1 MDART
6 DLFSFGVVL
15 YEMAAGARPFTGGGM
30 GALFDAILH
39 KAPAPLVQLNPE
51 TAAGL
56 AAIIDK
62 ALEKD
67 REGRYQHALDLRA
80 ELKGLQRETESG
92 SPAKRPPRNRPRAT
106 YWRVLVPLG
115 LLAAVLVAVVAG
127 VWLERGRRSVAP
139 TAQTARPS
147 IAVLPFVNMSSD
159 REQEY
164 FSDGLAEELLND
176 LARIQELRVAA
187 MTSSFQFKGK
197 TGDLRTVGEKLN
209 VSSILEGSVR
219 KEGKKVRITAQLVKT
234 ADGFHLWSETYDREL
249 NDVFAV
255 QEDIA
260 RSVAA
265 SLKVTL
271 LGGTKATPS
280 AQSKNAD
287 AYNAYLQARYFAGRN
302 GKENLEK
309 AIGYLKQSSALD
321 PDYAPAWVTL
331 AGIRSEQADNGY
343 EPSQEGYRKALEAA
357 ERALA
362 LDPNLA
368 EAHAAVGRIKTYYWD
383 WSGADASFQQALALG
398 PGNAKVIRSAS
409 LLART
414 EGRFDEALALA
425 RRAVELD
432 PLSAGSHESLGEC
445 AFYAD
450 RLDEAFAAFKKV
462 LALNPESI
470 VVHQELGEVLVVQGH
485 PQEALAEMEREPE
498 AIWRMYGLALAYH
511 ALGRK
516 KEADA
521 ALAELVNRFH
531 ADAPF
536 QIAEVYAFRGESDR
550 VFKWLE
556 RAYAQRDSGLMEV
569 NGDPLLKDFR
579 RDLPYAAF
587 LKKMRFR
594 A

>member
-1 MDART
+1 M
-6 DLFSFGVVL
+6 
-15 YEMAAGARPFTGGGM
+15 
-30 GALFDAILH
+30 
-39 KAPAPLVQLNPE
+39 
-51 TAAGL
+51 
-56 AAIIDK
+56 
-62 ALEKD
+62 
-67 REGRYQHALDLRA
+67 
-80 ELKGLQRETESG
+80 
-92 SPAKRPPRNRPRAT
+92 
-106 YWRVLVPLG
+106 
-115 LLAAVLVAVVAG
+115 
-127 VWLERGRRSVAP
+127 WLERGRRSVAP

-450 RLDEAFAAFKKV
+450 RLDEAVAAFKKV

-521 ALAELVNRFH
+521 ALAELVKRFH

-579 RDLPYAAF
+579 RDLRYAAF
-587 LKKMRFR
+587 LKK
-594 A
+594 